1 MSHPQSKSP
10 DAPLPADPAARQNYR
25 TRVLQS
31 ISEITAPQ
39 WDRLLEASDCTQ
51 PFLRHRFLALLENSG
66 CVGGESGWQPCHLA
80 IEQEGRIVAVSPLYL
95 KSHSWGEYVFDWAWA
110 EAYQRHG
117 LRYYPKALSAIPFTP
132 VPGPRLP
139 AIDGPAREAL
149 AQAMIQFTQ
158 AQGLSSLH
166 VLFARDEEA
175 AALQTAGAILRRG
188 VQFHWY
194 NGGWSDFEQFLASLR
209 QDKRKKIR
217 AERRR
222 VTDAGIHHD
231 RLSGRAITEADWR
244 FFYDCYANTYR
255 AHHSTPYLS
264 EQFFLELGEQMPEAC
279 LMIIARDGAR
289 PIAASLLL
297 QDGERLYGRYWG
309 AIAQVPMLHFETCYY
324 QPIEYAIEHGLRVIE
339 GGAQGE
345 HKMARGF
352 EPVATVSAHWL
363 AEPAFSD
370 AVERFLGREGQ
381 AVGAYLDE
389 LNERT
394 PFRTSA

>member
-1 MSHPQSKSP
+1 
-10 DAPLPADPAARQNYR
+10 
-25 TRVLQS
+25 
-31 ISEITAPQ
+31 
-39 WDRLLEASDCTQ
+39 
-51 PFLRHRFLALLENSG
+51 
-66 CVGGESGWQPCHLA
+66 
-80 IEQEGRIVAVSPLYL
+80 
-95 KSHSWGEYVFDWAWA
+95 
-110 EAYQRHG
+110 
-117 LRYYPKALSAIPFTP
+117 
-132 VPGPRLP
+132 
-139 AIDGPAREAL
+139 
-149 AQAMIQFTQ
+149 
-158 AQGLSSLH
+158 
-166 VLFARDEEA
+166 
-175 AALQTAGAILRRG
+175 
-188 VQFHWY
+188 
-194 NGGWSDFEQFLASLR
+194 
-209 QDKRKKIR
+209 
-217 AERRR
+217 
-222 VTDAGIHHD
+222 
-231 RLSGRAITEADWR
+231 
-244 FFYDCYANTYR
+244 
-255 AHHSTPYLS
+255 
-264 EQFFLELGEQMPEAC
+264 
-279 LMIIARDGAR
+279 MIIARDGAR

>member
-1 MSHPQSKSP
+1 M
-10 DAPLPADPAARQNYR
+10 DYR
-25 TRVLQS
+25 TRVLES

-39 WDRLLEASDCTQ
+39 WDQLLEASGCIQ
-51 PFLRHRFLALLENSG
+51 PFLRHRFLALLEDSA
-66 CVGGESGWQPCHLA
+66 CVGAESGWQPCHLA
-80 IEQEGRIVAVSPLYL
+80 VERAGRIVAVSPLYL

-110 EAYQRHG
+110 DAYQRHG

-132 VPGPRLP
+132 VPGPRML
-139 AIDGPAREAL
+139 AIDRPAGQAL
-149 AQAMIQFTQ
+149 AQAMIQFTR

-166 VLFARDEEA
+166 VLFPSEDE
-175 AALQTAGAILRRG
+175 ALDLQAAGAMLRRG
-188 VQFHWY
+188 VQFHWH
-194 NGGWSDFEQFLASLR
+194 NAGWSDFGQFLASLR
-209 QDKRKKIR
+209 RDKRKKIQ

-222 VTDAGIHHD
+222 VADTGVRLE
-231 RLSGRAITEADWR
+231 RLSGHSISEADWR
-244 FFYDCYANTYR
+244 FFYKCYASTYR

-264 EQFFLELGEQMPEAC
+264 EGFFLALGEQLPEAC

-297 QDGERLYGRYWG
+297 QDKERLYGRYWG
-309 AIAQVPMLHFETCYY
+309 AIEQVPMLHFEACYY
-324 QPIEYAIEHGLRVIE
+324 QPIEHAIEHGLRVIE

-389 LNERT
+389 LSERT